1 MDINNYVVPNWAS
14 KWRQLGSQLKIQQNL
29 MDIIECNHSQDC
41 ETCCSK
47 MFTEWL
53 DTEPA
58 ASWGDVITA
67 VDKISSGMY

>member
-1 MDINNYVVPNWAS
+1 MDINNYVVPYWAR
-14 KWRQLGSQLKIQQNL
+14 KWKQLGSQLNIQQHL
-29 MDIIECNHSQDC
+29 MGNIEHDYPQDC

-47 MFTEWL
+47 MFSEWL
-53 DTEPA
+53 DTEPS